1 MKLYGHKNMTDDQH
15 ILDNCFSN
23 KQKVTE
29 NAFGIWLNRIR
40 VFSVR
45 NKVNKSN
52 VSAVFLASV
61 VLHNTLWENHQ
72 IPTHHQD
79 LLMQF
84 SLLITKC

>member
-52 VSAVFLASV
+52 VSAVLLASV
-61 VLHNTLWENHQ
+61 VLHNTLWEKSSDTYTPSRLADAIFHFNN
-72 IPTHHQD
+72 
-79 LLMQF
+79 
-84 SLLITKC
+84 